1 VQVAPAQAVPTRA
14 AAAPVSTIDP
24 HPASPAADPLRHGV
38 AAAAS
43 GGRAAAARVFNRI
56 AGSAPVAAESLDQ
69 VSNAVVLTL
78 VALIVGVLFF
88 VAYTYAP
95 PALRASGLWLRLR
108 P

>member
-1 VQVAPAQAVPTRA
+1 MPTRV

-24 HPASPAADPLRHGV
+24 QHPASPTAAPKHHG
-38 AAAAS
+38 AAVAAS
-43 GGRAAAARVFNRI
+43 GGGGGGAARVFNRI

-108 P
+108 H

>member
-1 VQVAPAQAVPTRA
+1 MQ
-14 AAAPVSTIDP
+14 
-24 HPASPAADPLRHGV
+24 HGA

-43 GGRAAAARVFNRI
+43 GVRSAARVFNRI
-56 AGSAPVAAESLDQ
+56 AGPAPVAAESLDQ

-78 VALIVGVLFF
+78 VALIIGVLFF